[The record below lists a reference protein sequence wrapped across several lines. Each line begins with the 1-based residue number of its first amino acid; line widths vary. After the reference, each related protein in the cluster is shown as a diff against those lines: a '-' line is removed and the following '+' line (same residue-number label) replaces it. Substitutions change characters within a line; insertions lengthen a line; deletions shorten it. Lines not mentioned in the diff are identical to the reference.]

1 MSAKTFDLSP
11 ASVEMRD
18 IYDNSDNLIIV
29 AEDKKWNL
37 GVFTLLVSEFNNDSE
52 HRFSKIYNNSDFSVG
67 LDIAFSVDN
76 PNVFDRVKFSLPSN
90 LADNADDVRK
100 LSEVLKDMADAQEY
114 FSAVLESEFL
124 T

>member
-37 GVFTLLVSEFNNDSE
+37 GVFT
-52 HRFSKIYNNSDFSVG
+52 
-67 LDIAFSVDN
+67 VDN
-76 PNVFDRVKFSLPSN
+76 L
-90 LADNADDVRK
+90 L
-100 LSEVLKDMADAQEY
+100 
-114 FSAVLESEFL
+114 
-124 T
+124 

>member
-114 FSAVLESEFL
+114 FSAVLESEFP

>member
-52 HRFSKIYNNSDFSVG
+52 HRFSKIHNNSDFSVG

-114 FSAVLESEFL
+114 FSAVLESEFPA
-124 T
+124 